1 MRQKDR
7 REARRE
13 GAKTR
18 RGREA
23 QQCQGVVGGEKEG
36 MWIAPAAARGE
47 LQGQLAKVAFCNPVQ
62 GPSGGLGSKGWL
74 CLSFALD
81 PLVFRTGDEGA
92 WGLRILPLSSMGKRR
107 S

>member
-36 MWIAPAAARGE
+36 MWITPAAARGE
-47 LQGQLAKVAFCNPVQ
+47 LQGQLAKVAFCNLSKDLLEGLKAKAGPV
-62 GPSGGLGSKGWL
+62 
-74 CLSFALD
+74 
-81 PLVFRTGDEGA
+81 
-92 WGLRILPLSSMGKRR
+92 
-107 S
+107 

>member
-36 MWIAPAAARGE
+36 MWITPAAARGE
-47 LQGQLAKVAFCNPVQ
+47 LQGQLAKVAFCNPVK
-62 GPSGGLGSKGWL
+62 GPSGGLESKGWS

-81 PLVFRTGDEGA
+81 PLIFRTGDEGV
-92 WGLRILPLSSMGKRR
+92 WGLRILPHSSMGKKRT
-107 S
+107 